1 MSTIQVPEQ
10 RTIDVDVQALD
21 TRGRTVVG
29 YASVYNV
36 LSEDLGGYHEQI
48 APGAFADVLDSDV
61 RALLNHD
68 PNEVLG
74 RTKSGTLRLFDEQ
87 RGLRF
92 ELDLPDSPLGQNV
105 RESVRRGDLDGASFR
120 FVVGEEDW
128 TGEVRTVTKVKQLLD
143 VTLATFAAY
152 PAASVELRTRPQ
164 RKEATMDET
173 TTFDDEAAASSE
185 ERTQEAPARAAGSSL
200 REELSPRATLPRGDG
215 STGGLRVADVNSG
228 KPESRTLHAAFKRA
242 GWEPGKRAEIAWN
255 EFAGASESRSLTW
268 TGSVD
273 NVNMLHTESSAFGAD
288 QRYAWP
294 AFPQVPV
301 DPGVTS
307 VQVLTQT
314 ARTLPTAATVVRAID
329 AVTNKP
335 ETASTLTLVA
345 TAMKQLA
352 AVQTGVPN
360 VMLENDRIE
369 SVIGTDLRLSI
380 NEGLDKLILDAI
392 AASGFQ
398 APGTDPLLVSI
409 RKAMTTIYANGY
421 NPNLLIL
428 TPAASEGLDIL
439 QTVGTEKLYVFGAG
453 RFAPGELFGMSVRV
467 SKTVAAPAVVDSTAL
482 GRLYV
487 SPISLA
493 SFEEN
498 AGRTNTTLVRMEGNG
513 VFGVERQNAA
523 VRIAAA

>member
-1 MSTIQVPEQ
+1 MKAPEQ

-29 YASVYNV
+29 YASVYDV
-36 LSEDLGGYHEQI
+36 LSHDLGGYREKI
-48 APGAFADVLDSDV
+48 APGAFADVMDADV

-92 ELDLPDSPLGQNV
+92 ELDLPDSPLGANV

-120 FVVGEEDW
+120 FVVGDEDW
-128 TGEVRTVTKVKQLLD
+128 AGEVRTVTKVRELLD

-152 PAASVELRTRPQ
+152 PSASVELRTRPN
-164 RKEATMDET
+164 KEKTMDEAT
-173 TTFDDEAAASSE
+173 TLDGEATASPE
-185 ERTQEAPARAAGSSL
+185 ERTQEAPARAAGPS
-200 REELSPRATLPRGDG
+200 A
-215 STGGLRVADVNSG
+215 TGGLRVADASSG
-228 KPESRTLHAAFKRA
+228 DSERRTLHGAFKRA
-242 GWEPGKRAEIAWN
+242 GWEPGKRAEVAWN
-255 EFAGASESRSLTW
+255 EFVGASESRALTW
-268 TGSVD
+268 TGSAD
-273 NVNMLHTESSAFGAD
+273 TMNMLPRDAGAFGAD

-294 AFPQVPV
+294 AFPQVAV

-335 ETASTLTLVA
+335 EAASTLTLVP
-345 TAMKQLA
+345 TSLKQLA

-360 VMLENDRIE
+360 VMMANNRID

-392 AASGFQ
+392 AGSGFQ

-409 RKAMTTIYANGY
+409 RKAMTVIYANGY

-428 TPAASEGLDIL
+428 TPAASELLDTL
-439 QTVGTEKLYVFGAG
+439 QTSGTEKFFVFGAG
-453 RFAPGELFGMSVRV
+453 RFSPGDLFGLSVRV

-487 SPISLA
+487 SPVSLA

-498 AGRTNTTLVRMEGNG
+498 AGRTNSTLVRMEMNG

-523 VRIAAA
+523 VRIAAS

>member
-1 MSTIQVPEQ
+1 MSTTTAPEQ

-29 YASVYNV
+29 YASVYNI
-36 LSEDLGGYHEQI
+36 LSEDLGGYREMI

-128 TGEVRTVTKVKQLLD
+128 TGEVRTVTKVRQLLD
-143 VTLATFAAY
+143 VTIATFGAY
-152 PAASVELRTRPQ
+152 PAASVELRTRPN
-164 RKEATMDET
+164 KEKTMDET
-173 TTFDDEAAASSE
+173 TTLDDEAEASSE
-185 ERTQEAPARAAGSSL
+185 ERQQEAPARAAGSS
-200 REELSPRATLPRGDG
+200 

-228 KPESRTLHAAFKRA
+228 KPESRTLLGAFKRA
-242 GWEPGKRAEIAWN
+242 GWEPGKRAEVAWN
-255 EFAGASESRSLTW
+255 EFAGASESRALTW

-273 NVNMLHTESSAFGAD
+273 NVNMLHRESGAFGYD
-288 QRYAWP
+288 QRFAWP

-314 ARTLPTAATVVRAID
+314 ARTLPTAATVVRAVD
-329 AVTNKP
+329 AVTVKP
-335 ETASTLTLVA
+335 ETASTLSLVA

-380 NEGLDKLILDAI
+380 NEGLDKLILDAL

-428 TPAASEGLDIL
+428 TPGASEGLDIL

-482 GRLYV
+482 GRLYI

-513 VFGVERQNAA
+513 VFGVERQAAA